1 MSAFQAP
8 VSKRA
13 STSLNAFNFGN
24 LGKKSPKKAAAPAAP
39 AAPAPTPSS
48 FFAGGLVGSD
58 VEVPDWDP
66 FKLSDGRSAETLSWY
81 RAAELKHARIC
92 MLACLGLWTQPG
104 LHLPDP
110 VFDSTGGIGALQKLG
125 EERPEA
131 IFQIVAAI
139 AAVETFTLFKDGQG
153 EAGDL
158 GWDPLELQ
166 KYFKMD
172 DASNREAMQLKELKN
187 GRLAMIG
194 ASAMLVQEGITGY
207 GPYEQLL
214 HIPGSE

>member
-8 VSKRA
+8 VTKRA
-13 STSLNAFNFGN
+13 SSSLNAFNFG
-24 LGKKSPKKAAAPAAP
+24 KKSKAAPVP
-39 AAPAPTPSS
+39 APAPTPSS

-66 FKLSDGRSAETLSWY
+66 FKLSEGRSAETLSWY

-110 VFDSTGGIGALQKLG
+110 VFDSQGGIGALQKLG
-125 EERPEA
+125 AERPEA

-172 DASNREAMQLKELKN
+172 DPDNRESMQLKELKN

>member
-13 STSLNAFNFGN
+13 STSLNAFDFGN
-24 LGKKSPKKAAAPAAP
+24 FGKKSPKKAPAK

-66 FKLSDGRSAETLSWY
+66 FKLSEGRSAETLSWY

-104 LHLPDP
+104 LHLPDS
-110 VFDSTGGIGALQKLG
+110 VFDSTGGIGALKKLG

-166 KYFKMD
+166 MYFKMD
-172 DASNREAMQLKELKN
+172 DADNREAMQLKELKN

-214 HIPGSE
+214 HVPGYQ